1 MRVAAFQHYGRICTS
16 QIFGP
21 PHVALE
27 PLGAWHWCQRVA
39 PCSQR
44 AAQAVARVP
53 EHHNVEGC
61 SFQLPQLCLY
71 TVYTKDFQT
80 SIPEENRK
88 KKYVACSVYS
98 ANSDKRF
105 GVIRF
110 TLFPQ
115 FLVCDL
121 YRDLNL
127 YSQGHPHQGFFN
139 QEDAFCYYF
148 FFFLSAGARI
158 LCSARHNS
166 CSVLLDQSIKID
178 DFPTTLISSRLNMM
192 FLSYLSW
199 LLMPSF

>member
-27 PLGAWHWCQRVA
+27 PLGTWHWCQHVA

-88 KKYVACSVYS
+88 KNMLRVQYTVLTQTRGSVSLDLLCFHSFWSVTFTEISIYILK
-98 ANSDKRF
+98 DTHIKVF
-105 GVIRF
+105 LIRKM
-110 TLFPQ
+110 LFAIIS
-115 FLVCDL
+115 F
-121 YRDLNL
+121 
-127 YSQGHPHQGFFN
+127 S
-139 QEDAFCYYF
+139 
-148 FFFLSAGARI
+148 FFLQVQEFF
-158 LCSARHNS
+158 
-166 CSVLLDQSIKID
+166 VLLGTTVVLCCLIKVSKLM
-178 DFPTTLISSRLNMM
+178 T
-192 FLSYLSW
+192 FL
-199 LLMPSF
+199 LL